1 MRTSNSFGFISYN
14 SREFLENVLKT
25 FIENGVFLRAACW
38 FHESLG
44 NEKNHFHC
52 WVEPAVQ
59 METGSIANEFVEILE
74 NGDKQSIAIRPKCGS
89 KWNDAYLYGIHDSE
103 YLSSKSLEREEVNIQ
118 SDKHIYLGDFA
129 ADIEQ
134 AQIYKFKVCLSPYA
148 RLKALFEMG
157 KTIEE
162 VYDILRIPFSQ
173 LYSVGQAYGAIGREK
188 KRLKRK
194 ENFDKLCKDLEL
206 KEEVNNSLN
215 PFEYYQM
222 KMDKENEINK
232 G

>member
-1 MRTSNSFGFISYN
+1 MRTSAPFGFISYN
-14 SREFLENVLKT
+14 SCEFLENVLKT
-25 FIENGVFLRAACW
+25 YIENGVFLRAACW
-38 FHESLG
+38 YHESLG

-59 METGSIANEFVEILE
+59 METGSIVNEFVEILE

-103 YLSSKSLEREEVNIQ
+103 YLASKGLEREQVNIQ
-118 SDKHIYLGDFA
+118 SEKHIYLGDFA

-157 KTIEE
+157 KTLEE

-173 LYSVGQAYGAIGREK
+173 LYSVAQAYSTISRDK
-188 KRLKRK
+188 KRIRK
-194 ENFDKLCKDLEL
+194 QEEFDKMCKEMNLKLE
-206 KEEVNNSLN
+206 ENSSLN
-215 PFEYYQM
+215 PFEFEEM
-222 KMDKENEINK
+222 KNDKKYGNK

>member
-25 FIENGVFLRAACW
+25 YIENGVFLRAACW
-38 FHESLG
+38 YHESLG
-44 NEKNHFHC
+44 KEKSHFHC

-59 METGSIANEFVEILE
+59 METGSISNEFVEILE

-89 KWNDAYLYGIHDSE
+89 KWNDAYLYGIHDYE
-103 YLSSKSLEREEVNIQ
+103 YLALKSLEREEVNIQ
-118 SDKHIYLGDFA
+118 SDMHIYLGDFT

-173 LYSVGQAYGAIGREK
+173 LYSVGQAYNSISREK

-194 ENFDKLCKDLEL
+194 EDFGKLCKELEL
-206 KEEVNNSLN
+206 KKEENKSLN
-215 PFEYYQM
+215 PFEYEQM
-222 KMDKENEINK
+222 KFDKDK
-232 G
+232 K

>member
-1 MRTSNSFGFISYN
+1 MRTSAPFGFISYN
-14 SREFLENVLKT
+14 SREFLEKVLKT
-25 FIENGVFLRAACW
+25 FIDNGVFLRAACW
-38 FHESLG
+38 FHKSLG

-89 KWNDAYLYGIHDSE
+89 KWNDAYLYGIHDDE

-173 LYSVGQAYGAIGREK
+173 LYSVGQAYNSISREK
-188 KRLKRK
+188 KRLKREEDFAK
-194 ENFDKLCKDLEL
+194 VNEMLGI
-206 KEEVNNSLN
+206 KEEENNSLS
-215 PFEYYQM
+215 PFAIE
-222 KMDKENEINK
+222 
-232 G
+232 

>member
-1 MRTSNSFGFISYN
+1 MSVTSPFGFISYN
-14 SREFLENVLKT
+14 SRDFLQHTLQA
-25 FIENGVFLRAACW
+25 FIDEGKFLRCACW
-38 FHESLG
+38 YHESTG

-89 KWNDAYLYGIHDSE
+89 KWNDAYLYGIHDDE

-173 LYSVGQAYGAIGREK
+173 LYSVGQAYNSISREK
-188 KRLKRK
+188 KRLKREEDFAK
-194 ENFDKLCKDLEL
+194 VNEMLGI
-206 KEEVNNSLN
+206 KEEENNSLS
-215 PFEYYQM
+215 PFDIEQM
-222 KMDKENEINK
+222 KFEQTKGDKK
-232 G
+232 